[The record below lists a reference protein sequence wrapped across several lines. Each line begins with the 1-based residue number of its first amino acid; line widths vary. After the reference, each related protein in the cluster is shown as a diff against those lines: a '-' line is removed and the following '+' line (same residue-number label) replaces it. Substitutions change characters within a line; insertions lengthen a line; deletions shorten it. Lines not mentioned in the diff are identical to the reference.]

1 VAIRSHPAAT
11 QAGYMENASFWRFRE
26 LGVTLNAPESF
37 AHRFGGRSL
46 SATFSARNL
55 KVWTKY
61 KGIDPESNYGQTD
74 VPTDFQTAPPPSY
87 YTVRV
92 NLGF

>member
-1 VAIRSHPAAT
+1 
-11 QAGYMENASFWRFRE
+11 MEDASFWRFRE
-26 LGVTLNAPESF
+26 LGLTLNAPDQW
-37 AHRFGGRSL
+37 ARRFGGRSL

-55 KVWTKY
+55 HLWTNY
-61 KGIDPESNYGQTD
+61 SGIDPESNYGQND
-74 VPTDFQTAPPPSY
+74 VPSDFQTAPPPSY